1 MTLLLAQC
9 VMCART
15 AAAQNLERAVVLNQ
29 GILIL
34 LIPPLVGFAAILVMA
49 RRRGSESGK
58 NNSALNS
65 FKQEVCRA
73 FSARKTTSKGPFES
87 LPRCFI

>member
-1 MTLLLAQC
+1 MTFLLAQC

-15 AAAQNLERAVVLNQ
+15 AAAQNLERAAVLNQ

-49 RRRGSESGK
+49 WRRRTGQIK
-58 NNSALNS
+58 N
-65 FKQEVCRA
+65 KV
-73 FSARKTTSKGPFES
+73 
-87 LPRCFI
+87 I

>member
-15 AAAQNLERAVVLNQ
+15 AAAQNLERAAVLNQ

-34 LIPPLVGFAAILVMA
+34 LIAPLAGFAAILLMA
-49 RRRGSESGK
+49 WRRRIGSAK
-58 NNSALNS
+58 NKS
-65 FKQEVCRA
+65 
-73 FSARKTTSKGPFES
+73 T
-87 LPRCFI
+87 